1 MLDWGAVCLVL
12 GDRVRLGKS
21 RSFYPSS
28 RTTVM
33 WRNAP
38 FAYIP
43 WGIWLILGAGA
54 IVASKDHSGVA
65 VPC

>member
-1 MLDWGAVCLVL
+1 
-12 GDRVRLGKS
+12 
-21 RSFYPSS
+21 
-28 RTTVM
+28 M